1 MPCPNHPAVENGLD
15 RCERCGGGF
24 CPDCFVVLRD
34 APYCAPCK
42 VELVRDLQS
51 GLEPGAL
58 PIGTIGRRF
67 GGLWLDGVLTGVA
80 SYALLIPLMILM
92 VGVAGAG
99 DLAGA
104 DGEPSD
110 AFTVLFSLV
119 MYPIVLGIPFV
130 YEGWML
136 QSKSQ
141 TLGKMALG
149 LKVVTPDGGPI
160 TRGQAWARS
169 GLKIVLAGC
178 LGVTYL
184 PALVTRERT
193 TLHDLIAGTRVVRLQ
208 Q

>member
-1 MPCPNHPAVENGLD
+1 MPCPSHPAVEKGLD
-15 RCERCGGGF
+15 RCERCGGVF

-42 VELVRDLQS
+42 VEVVRDLQS

-58 PIGTIGRRF
+58 PMGAIGRRF
-67 GGLWLDGVLTGVA
+67 GALWLDGFLTGVA

-99 DLAGA
+99 GAGGA

-110 AFTVLFSLV
+110 AFAALLSLI
-119 MYPIVLGIPFV
+119 MYPILLGVPFV

-149 LKVVTPDGGPI
+149 LKVVTPAGGPI

-169 GLKIVLAGC
+169 GLKIVLASCVG
-178 LGVTYL
+178 LTYI
-184 PALVTRERT
+184 PAFLTRERT
-193 TLHDLIAGTRVVRLQ
+193 TLHDMIAGTRVVRAQ